1 MGKVNGTTIK
11 SRGRRNVIDFEY
23 DILFRAISKE
33 FRVSKKQ
40 LLSRSR
46 LRNIVEAR
54 QMFCLLA
61 RDLVKQGSV
70 TIGEQINRDHATVL
84 YSASTMRSLCGF
96 DKRLRISK
104 SILEKQV
111 SVNLQK
117 FDKSNVRICEHC
129 KQPIY
134 EERVS

>member
-11 SRGRRNVIDFEY
+11 SRAERNLVDFEY

-33 FRVSKKQ
+33 MGVSKKQ
-40 LLSRSR
+40 IVSRNKHR
-46 LRNIVEAR
+46 EVCEAR

-61 RDLVKQGSV
+61 RDLVKDVSV
-70 TIGEQINRDHATVL
+70 KVGKQINRDHATVL
-84 YSASTMRSLCGF
+84 YSAESMRNLCSF
-96 DKRLRISK
+96 DKRLRISRTF
-104 SILEKQV
+104 IEKDV
-111 SVNLQK
+111 YDMLDKYKLSVP
-117 FDKSNVRICEHC
+117 ICEHC